1 MQVNFESQKSTYRWD
16 KINPHGSWWYIQ
28 VLWSEMTG
36 LCKKLN
42 IISNTIICNPEPQAN
57 SPEWCPDHERI
68 ILLNRFFLVNQSAKL
83 DWISLWLEQHSTSYS
98 IKTHFQ
104 TFKKKKFSQL
114 LIFYSADWKWG
125 TEETV
130 RTLELRGEI
139 KDFMVSHGYVK
150 RWID

>member
-1 MQVNFESQKSTYRWD
+1 MVIHTMQVSFESQKSTYRWD

-68 ILLNRFFLVNQSAKL
+68 ILWTDSFSKPVRQIGLNQSVTRAALYKL
-83 DWISLWLEQHSTSYS
+83 LNQNSLSD
-98 IKTHFQ
+98 FQ
-104 TFKKKKFSQL
+104 KKKVLSTFDFLQCRL
-114 LIFYSADWKWG
+114 EMRNWG
-125 TEETV
+125 NSSDPW
-130 RTLELRGEI
+130 I
-139 KDFMVSHGYVK
+139 KG
-150 RWID
+150 RN

>member
-1 MQVNFESQKSTYRWD
+1 MSGSRTNHSFEPILFSKPVRQ
-16 KINPHGSWWYIQ
+16 I
-28 VLWSEMTG
+28 G
-36 LCKKLN
+36 LNQSVARAALYK
-42 IISNTIICNPEPQAN
+42 
-57 SPEWCPDHERI
+57 
-68 ILLNRFFLVNQSAKL
+68 LLNQNSLSDFFK
-83 DWISLWLEQHSTSYS
+83 
-98 IKTHFQ
+98 KK
-104 TFKKKKFSQL
+104 KKKKFSQL